1 MSFTLYKNKNT
12 RLQRSELAVPGSNY
26 KMFEKAIKSEADYI
40 FLDLEDAVSPN
51 DKTLARENII
61 KGLKEYDWKENGKTV
76 SIRINGLD
84 THYMYKDVIEIVTHA
99 GNFVDTI
106 LIPKVGVRDD
116 VYMVDCLLTQLEDEL
131 SFDKKIGLEC
141 LIETALGMV
150 NVESI
155 AQSSK
160 RLEAMHFGVADYAAS
175 LRARTVVIGGL
186 NPDYPGDQWHHGL
199 SKMVATCRAY
209 GLRAID
215 GPYGDFNDPDGY
227 LSAAKRAAAIGYEGK
242 WAIHPSQI
250 NLANDVFSPPT
261 SEVERAKKII
271 EELEKAAAL
280 GKGAAQLDGRMIDA
294 ASERMAQN
302 IVNIDNLISK
312 KKG

>member
-61 KGLKEYDWKENGKTV
+61 KGLKEYGWKENGKTV

-84 THYMYKDVIEIVTHA
+84 THYMYKDVIEIITHA

-227 LSAAKRAAAIGYEGK
+227 LNAAKRAAAIGYEGK

>member
-227 LSAAKRAAAIGYEGK
+227 LNAAKRAAAIGYEGK